1 MFLKI
6 QSEAHLHENDVDH
19 FLNMLIFRPPGT
31 HTLQNHGNLFRKCW
45 SVLVLLLLTSLLPI
59 SDPVNFYRADSLATG
74 CFLSSGRTI
83 TTTMSK
89 GTRVTEGSQHE
100 GKQAVNIMKCL
111 PPIFSPSCIWILCI
125 SKGMEHLFHHDTVGL
140 SPGKWVLWSLRP
152 IIHLL

>member
-45 SVLVLLLLTSLLPI
+45 SVPVLLLISLLPI
-59 SDPVNFYRADSLATG
+59 YGPVSFYRADLLGTG

-89 GTRVTEGSQHE
+89 GTRVTEGSQHK
-100 GKQAVNIMKCL
+100 GKQAVNMIKRL

-125 SKGMEHLFHHDTVGL
+125 SKGMEHLLHHDTVGL
-140 SPGKWVLWSLRP
+140 NPGK
-152 IIHLL
+152 

>member
-45 SVLVLLLLTSLLPI
+45 SVPVLLLISLLPI
-59 SDPVNFYRADSLATG
+59 YGPVSFYRADLLGTG

-89 GTRVTEGSQHE
+89 GTRVTEGSQHK
-100 GKQAVNIMKCL
+100 GKQAVNMIKRL

-125 SKGMEHLFHHDTVGL
+125 SKGMEHLLHHDTVGL
-140 SPGKWVLWSLRP
+140 NPGKWVPWSLSP